1 MVRRLFPF
9 AGLIAFAAA
18 LLPGGVSAQSS
29 DDVARETQRLRVQI
43 EQERKSI
50 AQDSSRHA
58 EWRSQSKARL
68 TSMRSEALRLTR
80 ERDSLR
86 QVLDR
91 ANRPKPPAPPPVTPA
106 AARKKAFSDALAREI
121 DNTIP
126 LLSQELDG
134 GLELRDQWGRLAKA
148 LRAGTEDPTEA
159 LARFLDDLS
168 ERIDLGSRIAAR
180 PGTYTDA
187 AGRALRG
194 TFIDI
199 GGGLQVFVDR
209 DGEKAALRTRG
220 ESALRDV
227 TNPVL
232 VASLVDASRI
242 LNGEREPGWIFLPV
256 TGAVK

>member
-1 MVRRLFPF
+1 MVRRLFPS
-9 AGLIAFAAA
+9 AGLIAFVAV
-18 LLPGGVSAQSS
+18 LLPGGVSAQST

-43 EQERKSI
+43 DQERKSI
-50 AQDSSRHA
+50 AQDSARQA

-68 TSMRSEALRLTR
+68 ASMRSEALRLTR

-91 ANRPKPPAPPPVTPA
+91 ASRPKPPAPPPVTPA

-121 DNTIP
+121 EKTIP

-134 GLELRDQWGRLAKA
+134 GLELRDQWGRLVKG
-148 LRAGTEDPTEA
+148 LRAGTDDPAEA
-159 LARFLDDLS
+159 MARFLDDLS
-168 ERIDLGSRIAAR
+168 ERIDLGSRIVAR
-180 PGTYTDA
+180 PGSYTDA

-220 ESALRDV
+220 ESAMRDV
-227 TNPVL
+227 ANPVL

-242 LNGEREPGWIFLPV
+242 LNGEREPGWIFVPAK
-256 TGAVK
+256 GAAK